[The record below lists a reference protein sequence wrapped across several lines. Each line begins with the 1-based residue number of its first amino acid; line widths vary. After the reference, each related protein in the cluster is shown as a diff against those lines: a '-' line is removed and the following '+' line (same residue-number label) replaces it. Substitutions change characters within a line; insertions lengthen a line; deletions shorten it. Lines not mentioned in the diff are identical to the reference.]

1 VVRSTLSGFLVALLG
16 LAPVYVL
23 AAAPEDFEGKR
34 IAEIFFEPRDQPLTR
49 DQLGLAL
56 QIRPNDTYER
66 RRISQGI
73 ERLFA
78 TGRFAS
84 IEEDVTL
91 GPDGVIV
98 TFRTTP
104 AYFIA
109 RVSIDGVAE
118 PPNQPQLSGAA
129 KLEFGGL
136 YDEALLPEAASQ
148 ITSLLR
154 ANGFYSASVRWE
166 TARRTATEEVDIRF
180 IVDSGPRAL
189 FTTPVF
195 QGRLDRTPQQ
205 LIKTTRWLRWW
216 GLRGW
221 RQLTENRLDN
231 GIDRLR
237 ASYLDRDFLQAR
249 IALDKLQFDRAANT
263 VSPHLAIDAGPR
275 TFVRTD
281 GGKVSRGAL
290 RSLIPIY
297 QERTVDRELL
307 VEGER
312 NLTEYFQA
320 RGYFDAKVSFVQ
332 EAPDDKGAQTIV
344 YQIDRGSRSRL
355 VSLAI
360 TGNRYFK
367 TDTIR
372 ERMDT
377 LPASFLRYRHGRFSR
392 PMLNNDLESVAD
404 LYRANGFRD
413 VKVTSQVAP
422 PPGGKAG
429 DLEVTISIDE
439 GPQWLVSAI
448 EVSGV
453 DLRIYEEVTGL
464 LTSTPG
470 QPFSTTKLLEDRDAV
485 LGYYFNSGY
494 PDAGFD
500 YTVTLD
506 SKPFRMKVS
515 YNVLEGRRNFVRDV
529 LVTGI
534 GRTHPNIVNRR
545 ISVKPGDPLS
555 QAQIVDSQRRIYDL
569 GIFSKVDVAVQNP
582 EGRERNKYVLFQLD
596 EARRYS
602 TNFGL
607 GAEIT
612 RIGGTTNSYGAPAGN
627 PGFSPRV
634 SLGITRLNVF
644 NVGHTVGIQTR
655 FSRIQN
661 RALLN
666 YFAPQFRGDERFNLT
681 LSALAD
687 ISRDVSTFTSRRV
700 EGAAQ
705 LAQRL
710 SRSDTLQYRFVYRL
724 VNVSNLK
731 IDPLLVPFLS
741 QPVRVGVLSGTWIRD
756 RRDDPLDSHR
766 GMFSSVDFGVASKY
780 FGSKTDYARSI
791 GRNTGYYRVGRDM
804 VLARMVSLGALYNF
818 QGILNPIPLPERFF
832 GGGAS
837 THRGFPENQAGPR
850 DPITGYPL
858 GGSAFLFFSEE
869 LRFPLVGRN
878 LGAVVFHD
886 AGNVYSRF
894 SRISFNVFQK
904 NPEDFDYMVHAV
916 GFGIRY
922 RTPIGPVRFDTAY
935 AFNPTKFYGCTS
947 TNAGACLPITLQS
960 LGSFQFHFSLGQTY

>member
-1 VVRSTLSGFLVALLG
+1 MAWLS
-16 LAPVYVL
+16 LAPL
-23 AAAPEDFEGKR
+23 SRLEAAPQDYDGKR
-34 IAEIFFEPRDQPLTR
+34 IAEVFFEPREQPLTR

-56 QIRPNDTYER
+56 QIRPGDVYDHR
-66 RRISQGI
+66 RLSQSI

-84 IEEDVTL
+84 VEADASA
-91 GPDGVIV
+91 GPNGVV
-98 TFRTTP
+98 LTFRTTSNF
-104 AYFIA
+104 FIS
-109 RVSIDGVAE
+109 RVFIDGVPE

-129 KLEFGGL
+129 KLDLGGL
-136 YDEALLPEAASQ
+136 YDESLLPEAASQ

-154 ANGFYSASVRWE
+154 SNGFYTPTVQWQ
-166 TARRTATEEVDIRF
+166 TARRSATEEVDIRF
-180 IVDSGPRAL
+180 LVDAGPRAR
-189 FTTPVF
+189 FAAPQF
-195 QGRLDRTPQQ
+195 QGRLERTPQQ

-221 RQLTENRLDN
+221 KQITEARVDN

-237 ASYLDRDFLQAR
+237 ASYLDRDHLQAR
-249 IALDKLQFDRAANT
+249 IALDKLQYDRLTNT
-263 VSPHLAIDAGPR
+263 VSPFLAIDAGPR
-275 TFVRTD
+275 TFVRSE
-281 GGKVSRGAL
+281 GAKVGRDSL
-290 RSLIPIY
+290 RNLIPIY
-297 QERTVDRELL
+297 LERTVDRELL
-307 VEGER
+307 VEGQR
-312 NLTEYFQA
+312 NLTEYFQS
-320 RGYFDAKVSFVQ
+320 RGYFDARVTFEQRV
-332 EAPDDKGAQTIV
+332 PDDRGAQTIV

-355 VSLAI
+355 VSLSI
-360 TGNRYFK
+360 QGNKYFS
-367 TDTIR
+367 TATLR
-372 ERMDT
+372 ERMET
-377 LPASFLRYRHGRFSR
+377 LPASFLRYRRGRFSR
-392 PMLNNDLESVAD
+392 PMLESDLEAVAN

-413 VKVTSQVAP
+413 VKVTSQVLP
-422 PPGGKAG
+422 VPTGKTG
-429 DLEVTISIDE
+429 DLEVLITVAE

-448 EVSGV
+448 DVSGV
-453 DLRIYEEVTGL
+453 DLRLYDQVNSL

-470 QPFSTTKLLEDRDAV
+470 QPFSTSKILEDRDTV
-485 LGYYFNSGY
+485 LGYYFNNGY
-494 PDAGFD
+494 PEAGFD
-500 YTVTLD
+500 YALTPD
-506 SKPFRMKVS
+506 SQPYRMKVA
-515 YNVLEGRRNFVRDV
+515 YTVVEGRRNFVRDV
-529 LVTGI
+529 LVNGL
-534 GRTHPNIVNRR
+534 GRTQPSIVYRR
-545 ISVKPGDPLS
+545 ISLKPGDPLS
-555 QAQIVDSQRRIYDL
+555 QAQVVDSQRRIYDL
-569 GIFSKVDVAVQNP
+569 GVFSKVDVAVQNP
-582 EGRERNKYVLFQLD
+582 DGRERNKYVLFQLE

-602 TNFGL
+602 INFGL
-607 GAEIT
+607 GAELT
-612 RIGGTTNSYGAPAGN
+612 RIGGDPNSFGAPAGN

-644 NVGHTVGIQTR
+644 NVGHTVGLQTR
-655 FSRIQN
+655 FSTLQN
-661 RALLN
+661 RALIS

-681 LSALAD
+681 ISGLGD
-687 ISRDVSTFTSRRV
+687 ISRDVNTFTSRRV

-741 QPVRVGVLSGTWIRD
+741 QPVRVGVFSSTWLRD

-791 GRNTGYYRVGRDM
+791 GRNSSYYRIGRDM
-804 VLARMVSLGALYNF
+804 VLARMLSVGSIYNF
-818 QGILNPIPLPERFF
+818 QGFPNPIPLPERFF

-878 LGAVVFHD
+878 LGGVVFHD

-894 SRISFNVFQK
+894 SRISFTVSQK

-922 RTPIGPVRFDTAY
+922 KTPIGPIRLDTAY
-935 AFNPTKFYGCTS
+935 AFNPTRFYGCS
-947 TNAGACLPITLQS
+947 SNATGACLPITLQS
-960 LGSFQFHFSLGQTY
+960 IGAFQIHFSLGQTY